1 MQDLVV
7 VVNLNGAAC
16 RMVAQKLRAEHFYC
30 RIVSA
35 NCAVEDIHRMH
46 ARGILLAAGVS
57 GEPAEIPFL
66 MDYLQTGLPMLCVGD
81 SALTLCQTLG
91 GTLLPPA
98 AQEGAM
104 QIQLDAADELLS
116 GMEDTDRYQPQ
127 VRYMTISG
135 EQAAPIATTEGGLL
149 GFHARHREV
158 WGFSFQMERNDPF
171 TSHLLIR
178 FCQNICGCT
187 AWWTNQALID
197 RAREEIDRAANGG
210 HALCSLS
217 GGIDSGVCA
226 VLGNLAIGH
235 RLHCIFIDSGLLRK
249 GESEQVMAY
258 YHDQLGLNLRRIDA
272 REEFLAALSG
282 VTDPAE
288 KERIV
293 TERMMSI
300 LSREAAAIEDIRL
313 VIQGT
318 NVSDT
323 LYHPHTGS
331 TIDGLP
337 IIEPVR
343 ELFKDEIRQVGQELG
358 MPSELVNRQPFPGSG
373 LASRILADV
382 TPERLDVLREVDDI
396 FRREVEDS
404 NQHKRLWQYFAALAP
419 SPFVSGSYVVT
430 LRAVQAAE
438 GAGGNM
444 ARFTP
449 DLLERVTAQIL
460 SHCPQVQRVMYD
472 LTPSKSYQRAN
483 QA

>member
-7 VVNLNGAAC
+7 VVNLNTSAC
-16 RMVAQKLRAEHFYC
+16 RMIAQKLRAEHFYC

-35 NCAVEDIHRMH
+35 TCAAEDIQRMN
-46 ARGILLAAGVS
+46 ARGILLAAGAS
-57 GEPAEIPFL
+57 GEAVDVPYM

-81 SALTLCQTLG
+81 AALTLCQRLG
-91 GTLLPPA
+91 GELLPLTA
-98 AQEGAM
+98 TEGTM
-104 QIQLDAADELLS
+104 QIHLDASDNLLTDI
-116 GMEDTDRYQPQ
+116 EDTDRYQPQ
-127 VRYMTISG
+127 LRCMSIAE
-135 EQAAPIATTEGGLL
+135 EQAAPIATTEQGLL
-149 GFHARHREV
+149 GFHARHRDV

-178 FCQNICGCT
+178 FCQHICVCT
-187 AWWTNQALID
+187 PWWTHQALID

-210 HALCSLS
+210 SALCSLS
-217 GGIDSGVCA
+217 GGVDSGVCA

-249 GESEQVMAY
+249 DESEQVMAY
-258 YHDQLGLNLRRIDA
+258 YHDSLGLNLRRIDA
-272 REEFLAALSG
+272 REEFLTALAG
-282 VTDPAE
+282 VTDAAE

-300 LSREAAAIEDIRL
+300 LSREAAAIDDIRL

-323 LYHPHTGS
+323 LYQPHTGS

-358 MPSELVNRQPFPGSG
+358 MPPALVNRQPFPGSG
-373 LASRILADV
+373 LASRILTNV
-382 TPERLDVLREVDDI
+382 TAERLEVLREADAI
-396 FRREVEDS
+396 FRHEVEES
-404 NQHKRLWQYFAALAP
+404 NQNRRLWQYFAALTE
-419 SPFVSGSYVVT
+419 SPFIDNGYVIT

-438 GAGGNM
+438 GAGGNT

-449 DLLERVTAQIL
+449 DLLERVAAQIL
-460 SHCPQVQRVMYD
+460 TQCPQVQRVMYD
-472 LTPSKSYQRAN
+472 LTPSKSYQQAN
-483 QA
+483 Q